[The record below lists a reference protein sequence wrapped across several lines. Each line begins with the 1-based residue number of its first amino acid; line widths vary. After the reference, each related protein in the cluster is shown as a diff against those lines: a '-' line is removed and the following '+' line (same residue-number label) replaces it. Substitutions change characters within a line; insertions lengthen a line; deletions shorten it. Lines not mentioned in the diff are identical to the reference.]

1 MGTSAGLKIQ
11 YKVDI
16 NPSYD
21 WSETAKELNISHREL
36 EVLALVVEG
45 YKNKEIA
52 QILKIQHQSV
62 KNHLQHLFKK
72 LNVRNSTQAY
82 IIALNLNLIRMR
94 ARMMGATEAPVVEM
108 KARDIVEDLRKIVR
122 GEMKVEGLDSKKRIE
137 WLKVWLKEHGI
148 EPHDW

>member
-1 MGTSAGLKIQ
+1 MKTDIQ

-16 NPSYD
+16 KASYE
-21 WSETAKELNISHREL
+21 WSQEAKELKISHREL

-72 LNVRNSTQAY
+72 LKVRNSTQAY
-82 IIALNLNLIRMR
+82 VIALNLNLIRMR

-108 KARDIVEDLRKIVR
+108 KARDVVEDLRKILR

>member
-1 MGTSAGLKIQ
+1 MQTDIQ

-16 NPSYD
+16 NPSYE
-21 WSETAKELNISHREL
+21 WSEEANDLNVSHREL
-36 EVLALVVEG
+36 EVLGLVVEG

-72 LNVRNSTQAY
+72 LNVKNSTQAY
-82 IIALNLNLIRMR
+82 VIALDLNLIRMR
-94 ARMMGATEAPVVEM
+94 ARMIGAADLPVVEM
-108 KARDIVEDLRKIVR
+108 KARDMIEDLRRIVS
-122 GEMKVEGLDSKKRIE
+122 GKMKVDGLDSKKRRD

-148 EPHDW
+148 EPYAW